1 MAKLSEDDLAD
12 VRLAQ
17 GGDAAAY
24 GRLYERHHK
33 YIENVCNRWC
43 RDRELAEDLSQ
54 NVWLRAGAKLAKL
67 QKPEAFL
74 GWMHSCVGNELKMWQ
89 RGEATKPLTV
99 PLDGDKTY
107 SRNETALDTNSVSW
121 EAVLGREDIGLAGL
135 PDRLALEQALELLL
149 SNAQRTVFVLQYI
162 MGLDLTVVVRLT
174 GWSHEKVKALSF
186 RARRQVRGM
195 LGRGE

>member
-1 MAKLSEDDLAD
+1 MAKLSEDDVAD
-12 VRLAQ
+12 VRLAI

-43 RDRELAEDLSQ
+43 RDRSLAEDLSQ
-54 NVWLRAGAKLAKL
+54 NVWLRAGAKLARL
-67 QKPEAFL
+67 EKPEAFL
-74 GWMHSCVGNELKMWQ
+74 GWMYSSTVNELKMWQ
-89 RGEATKPLTV
+89 RGEGAKPYMLS
-99 PLDGDKTY
+99 LDECCYDKHDE
-107 SRNETALDTNSVSW
+107 SSANSDTLADTLPTDDLS
-121 EAVLGREDIGLAGL
+121 LAGL
-135 PDRLALEQALELLL
+135 PDRLALEQALEMLL
-149 SNAQRTVFVLQYI
+149 SNAQRSVFVLQYI

-174 GWSHEKVKALSF
+174 GWPYEKVKALSF

>member
-1 MAKLSEDDLAD
+1 MAKLSEEDVAD
-12 VRLAQ
+12 VRLAI

-54 NVWLRAGAKLAKL
+54 NVWLRAGAQMRKL

-74 GWMHSCVGNELKMWQ
+74 GWMYSSTVNELKMWQ
-89 RGEATKPLTV
+89 RGQAGKPFMV
-99 PLDGDKTY
+99 SLDEECMDHRRESGHGDKIADTI
-107 SRNETALDTNSVSW
+107 TAPDTSL
-121 EAVLGREDIGLAGL
+121 EGTD
-135 PDRLALEQALELLL
+135 DRLALEQALDCLL
-149 SNAQRTVFVLQYI
+149 SNTQRTVFVLQYI

-195 LGRGE
+195 LGRGEE